1 MDDTQRSAGPVLTAV
16 ADGTTERARWELAAL
31 TGRLR
36 VAEAE
41 RDRWQRRYEGMV
53 RERDR
58 ERVTLR
64 KLQRSESYRLG
75 RAMVSFVKNPVRTSP
90 KLVRGV
96 IRRLRDASGSRG
108 GTAVAATPVAP
119 GRRRSAVRLP
129 VHLYVAIGLQPDD
142 LRAFVRTVAQRVLV
156 TMDHTPVVVT
166 DSPAFSLLRNLGVL
180 LEYVPDRLTWQQHRA
195 DLDWDDLLS
204 TRLARLLGDHAV
216 ARTIVVDRREP
227 PTLAQLL
234 ATRDP
239 G

>member
-1 MDDTQRSAGPVLTAV
+1 
-16 ADGTTERARWELAAL
+16 
-31 TGRLR
+31 
-36 VAEAE
+36 
-41 RDRWQRRYEGMV
+41 
-53 RERDR
+53 
-58 ERVTLR
+58 
-64 KLQRSESYRLG
+64 
-75 RAMVSFVKNPVRTSP
+75 
-90 KLVRGV
+90 
-96 IRRLRDASGSRG
+96 
-108 GTAVAATPVAP
+108 
-119 GRRRSAVRLP
+119 
-129 VHLYVAIGLQPDD
+129 
-142 LRAFVRTVAQRVLV
+142 
-156 TMDHTPVVVT
+156 VVVT